1 MEIKVKDFINQVETD
16 EFTKIVL
23 NKIEVKEVSEL
34 KTNFMENLLAKFES
48 AISREKIVRAV
59 QPIAMNNEPVEVV
72 LETGVINLPFTNI
85 NRVDNFFD
93 VENTVPL
100 VTNLVIISSNLNA
113 SDLFIRSYSNTS
125 DLKSDTAKLVADTLL
140 SMKQIQVNLEENE
153 DGKPQE
159 S

>member
-140 SMKQIQVNLEENE
+140 SMKQIQVNLEGNE
-153 DGKPQE
+153 DGKSQE

>member
-153 DGKPQE
+153 DGKSQE